1 MRITFVIAAAGKGTR
16 LGSDKPKVL
25 TQIGDR
31 NVLNYLYGKIQ
42 NVAENVY
49 GDVNAIVVTGG
60 ATIGEYIY
68 LEHKVF
74 SDSPGM
80 AATVMSAYPQFQTSD
95 RVVVMWG
102 DALGIT
108 SKQMLEAVRLSI
120 RFTMDTVV
128 VPMAFTG
135 NPYTCWS
142 GLNGMKR
149 LNIRESRE
157 GDEQFNFG
165 WADCGFFVISNPA
178 LMYETWL
185 NYKQNCIGAKTG
197 EYNLLPLIRT
207 MVNVKNYRLHKLT
220 VPISSTKGLNT
231 PEDLEYWVQ
240 NKDKLAL

>member
-31 NVLNYLYGKIQ
+31 VVLRYITDKIYRVK
-42 NVAENVY
+42 NELDANTIV
-49 GDVNAIVVTGG
+49 DSIVVTG
-60 ATIGEYIY
+60 IPIDYSLIENS
-68 LEHKVF
+68 VF
-74 SDSPGM
+74 PDSPGM
-80 AATVMSAYPQFQTSD
+80 AATVMSAYSHFCLSD

-197 EYNLLPLIRT
+197 EYNFLPLIRT

-220 VPISSTKGLNT
+220 IPISSTKGLNT